1 MKKGLSCTTH
11 PLNPSFHLIFGGGC
25 STRKHHFLYYPPE
38 RNPIPSFATPSLDPN
53 TSTATKNLATA
64 RATYISSPFTNP
76 SQGPNNSRQQEV
88 RHPSSIIRNN
98 QGLNTS
104 RHKAGGAA
112 PGLSCAACFEQLAGV
127 LASCDAFP
135 PVPSHPTPTNCIRR
149 QNTLTTNGK
158 TTTQLCS
165 TCKILSPDDPG
176 NCMLLLIRESVYG

>member
-1 MKKGLSCTTH
+1 MGGICRGGMREGTKKGLSCTTH
-11 PLNPSFHLIFGGGC
+11 PRNPSFHLIFGGC
-25 STRKHHFLYYPPE
+25 STRNAIFMYYPPE
-38 RNPIPSFATPSLDPN
+38 RNPI
-53 TSTATKNLATA
+53 
-64 RATYISSPFTNP
+64 
-76 SQGPNNSRQQEV
+76 
-88 RHPSSIIRNN
+88 IRNN
-98 QGLNTS
+98 QGPNTS
-104 RHKAGGAA
+104 RQQETRHPTSLSSEITRARTQAGTKRAEQP

>member
-1 MKKGLSCTTH
+1 MYYPPQKSFFAPHFRGGVVHETLFLCTTH
-11 PLNPSFHLIFGGGC
+11 QSA
-25 STRKHHFLYYPPE
+25 
-38 RNPIPSFATPSLDPN
+38 IPSQAPN
-53 TSTATKNLATA
+53 T
-64 RATYISSPFTNP
+64 
-76 SQGPNNSRQQEV
+76 SRQQET
-88 RHPSSIIRNN
+88 RHPPSLSSEITRA
-98 QGLNTS
+98 QTQ
-104 RHKAGGAA
+104 AGTKRAEQP

-127 LASCDAFP
+127 LASCGAFP